1 MGLRSCGPDVSV
13 DASRGERIA
22 LEERGVGLEI
32 GGGGFDPAA
41 GGGAP
46 AVSAVGTLIVT
57 TLRLVWVAHDRGCA
71 VEVPFTDVA
80 MHAVARGPPNDCVY
94 AQLDGDASGLPPPLA
109 RAVPP
114 ADPEDETGAD
124 EPMLEVRFI
133 PSEPARV
140 DKLYAAMCECAL
152 LNPDPDDEDDEDD
165 DDGGGG
171 GGLGA
176 GFFVNEEEVRA
187 GAGARASMLDHYDSL
202 LHMPSGDQLDQ
213 LLQRDPSRFEDEE
226 EETAAMAEG

>member
-1 MGLRSCGPDVSV
+1 MPLCAAPRS
-13 DASRGERIA
+13 ARGGGE
-22 LEERGVGLEI
+22 
-32 GGGGFDPAA
+32 GGGG
-41 GGGAP
+41 GG
-46 AVSAVGTLIVT
+46 
-57 TLRLVWVAHDRGCA
+57 
-71 VEVPFTDVA
+71 
-80 MHAVARGPPNDCVY
+80 
-94 AQLDGDASGLPPPLA
+94 
-109 RAVPP
+109 
-114 ADPEDETGAD
+114 
-124 EPMLEVRFI
+124 
-133 PSEPARV
+133 
-140 DKLYAAMCECAL
+140 
-152 LNPDPDDEDDEDD
+152 